1 MTEYYSPKS
10 SRNRRLC
17 GAIFGTL
24 IATQERIGKNSKGN
38 IMDIQATTS
47 SSQYHSKPAV
57 NTDPYIGM
65 VDKTSDG
72 YVIATDRDGNRV
84 VGKKLDLPPAEFI
97 LNKLSPEILASMLKF
112 QQTMDEHSDHRMSEI
127 EAEKAGDTQTKDTL
141 RISTRNDLDDIAN
154 DPVYAAKRARE
165 LGTLPQLTLIAMED
179 FPKNGDP
186 ASVWG
191 AFHAKMSAQ
200 LEQNG
205 QVTRDRS
212 NYYHE
217 MIAEGLPPAEIYA
230 KLLEFNANLSQSYSD
245 ASTPKN
251 SYASGGYKANNQ
263 SQYEFLMN
271 ALGKPVGP
279 PEQSA

>member
-1 MTEYYSPKS
+1 
-10 SRNRRLC
+10 
-17 GAIFGTL
+17 
-24 IATQERIGKNSKGN
+24 
-38 IMDIQATTS
+38 MDIQATAS

-57 NTDPYIGM
+57 DKTDPSLGM
-65 VDKTSDG
+65 VDKASDG
-72 YVIATDRDGNRV
+72 YVIATDREGNRV
-84 VGKKLDLPPAEFI
+84 VAKKLDLPPAQFI
-97 LNKLSPEILASMLKF
+97 LDKLSPEMLASMLKF
-112 QQTMDEHSDHRMSEI
+112 QQNIDEHSDHRSSEI

-141 RISTRNDLDDIAN
+141 RISTRNDLNDIAN

-186 ASVWG
+186 ASVWE
-191 AFHAKMSAQ
+191 AFHSKMSAQ

-263 SQYEFLMN
+263 TQYEFLMN
-271 ALGKPVGP
+271 ALGKPIVP